1 MVQKSYALMK
11 IKLIPRMKYL
21 LGLRDNGRADSGEAG
36 RHKKKSINICDIKW
50 RRTLGRQR
58 AKNMIKKIT
67 QAYENKLN

>member
-36 RHKKKSINICDIKW
+36 RHKKKVSTFAISNGAE
-50 RRTLGRQR
+50 LLAGSEQ
-58 AKNMIKKIT
+58 KI
-67 QAYENKLN
+67 